1 VSSALKKVDGV
12 KDVKINM
19 DKATATI
26 VYDDEKTDAK
36 ALAKVLKDRGFPPE
50 GKPKFL
56 K

>member
-12 KDVKINM
+12 KDVKISM
-19 DKATATI
+19 EKAVATI
-26 VYDDEKTDAK
+26 VYDDEKTDAN
-36 ALAKVLKDRGFPPE
+36 ALAEVLKDRGFPPK